1 MKPYREIP
9 DSEIKAELARI
20 QGGIFNDASLAG
32 WWLIAIVVGL
42 QIAIIVLDNT
52 IAKLLITFLM
62 GIGSALAYLLV
73 ITIVII
79 ITVVTFWER
88 GAGSGISAKLMQSGV
103 NKTYR
108 SAVSVVTSAIDKVN
122 SESSSRA
129 CQECGNTQHKSAEW
143 VYCSKC
149 GYKRNADEIGGRK

>member
-79 ITVVTFWER
+79 ITVVTFWSE
-88 GAGSGISAKLMQSGV
+88 AQEAEYLPKLMQSGV
-103 NKTYR
+103 NKT
-108 SAVSVVTSAIDKVN
+108 
-122 SESSSRA
+122 
-129 CQECGNTQHKSAEW
+129 
-143 VYCSKC
+143 
-149 GYKRNADEIGGRK
+149 IGRQLA